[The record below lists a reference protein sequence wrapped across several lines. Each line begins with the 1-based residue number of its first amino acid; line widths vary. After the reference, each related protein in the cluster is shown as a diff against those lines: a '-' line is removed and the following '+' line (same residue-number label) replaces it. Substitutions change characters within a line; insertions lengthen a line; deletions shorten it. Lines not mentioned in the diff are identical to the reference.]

1 MAAYKGDHYIATFDD
16 GNNANTTKADI
27 YGKDDAEVRNKVLI
41 AYPWAKSIV
50 VASAANS

>member
-16 GNNANTTKADI
+16 GNNANTTKVDI
-27 YGKDDAEVRNKVLI
+27 YAKDDADARSKITV

-50 VASAANS
+50 VATAANS